1 MKAGFPKLGPYV
13 YICRQHPFSG
23 YCYLVPQWCLILC
36 DPMGCSTPGSPV
48 LHYVPKFSQTHI
60 LWAWCHPAISSSV
73 TLLSFCSQ
81 SFPASGSCRKCMC
94 ILPHK
99 TIQINSLYKFII
111 HYILEVLNQYVKN
124 IKSFPV
130 YGTFPKLFIVSCYI
144 GDNSNWIAF
153 GIS

>member
-48 LHYVPKFSQTHI
+48 LHYVPKFAQTHI
-60 LWAWCHPAISSSV
+60 LWVCDAIQPSHP
-73 TLLSFCSQ
+73 LSPSYPFALNLSQ
-81 SFPASGSCRKCMC
+81 HQGLAGNVCVFY
-94 ILPHK
+94 LK

-144 GDNSNWIAF
+144 GDISNWIAF